1 MLNKIKLGKVMTGAE
16 LKRFRERQL
25 RMTQEE
31 LAEQLGVTVR
41 TLSAN
46 ENKEGAVSVLMARA
60 VKTVSPN
67 PIPY

>member
-1 MLNKIKLGKVMTGAE
+1 MTGKE

-31 LAEQLGVTVR
+31 LAEQLGLTAR
-41 TLSAN
+41 TLSAH
-46 ENKEGAVSVLMARA
+46 ENSDEAISVLLARA
-60 VKTVSPN
+60 VKTVIPN